1 MTAMTTPIRG
11 NNRVTGPVRAFT
23 LVELLVVI
31 VILSILGSLSLGG
44 LNVGR
49 RRAKIDATAATIRKI
64 NEAVMEQYESYPSRI
79 TNTGTAA
86 LNQLR
91 RIVVEEMPDSWTDVF
106 TVTSG
111 SCKTSPGLAYAKYKQ
126 LTLSNPAKLTDNASA
141 ECLYMIVTRSGY
153 SASTLE
159 QFRPQDIGDTDGDG
173 LREFLDSWGNPILLI
188 RWAPG
193 FSPYSVVQ
201 EPDPSKSHDP
211 LDMNHADPNGYAL
224 YPLIVSRGAD
234 GLIGLNDIVTGG
246 WSQYFTTPGLAS
258 IIDLVAQAPIS
269 PSPGSVDSSNPTAYL
284 DNITNHDLMAR

>member
-1 MTAMTTPIRG
+1 MNAMAPPRNARSTTL
-11 NNRVTGPVRAFT
+11 GPRAFT

-31 VILSILGSLSLGG
+31 VILSILGSLSLAG

-49 RRAKIDATAATIRKI
+49 QRAKRDATSATIRKI
-64 NEAVMEQYESYPSRI
+64 HEAVTEQYESYPSRI
-79 TNTGTAA
+79 TNSGTAA

-111 SCKTSPGLAYAKYKQ
+111 SCKTAPGLAYARYKQ
-126 LTLSNPAKLTDNASA
+126 LALSNPAKLTDNASA
-141 ECLYMIVTRSGY
+141 ECLYMIITRSGY
-153 SASTLE
+153 SSSTLE
-159 QFRPQDIGDTDGDG
+159 QFRPQEIGDTDGDG
-173 LREFLDSWGNPILLI
+173 LREFLDSWGNPILFI

-193 FSPYSVVQ
+193 FSPYSIVQ

-211 LDMNHADPNGYAL
+211 LDVTHADPNGYAL
-224 YPLIVSRGAD
+224 HPLIVSRGAD

-258 IIDLVAQAPIS
+258 IVDLVTQKIS
-269 PSPGSVDSSNPTAYL
+269 PSPGSVDSSNPTAYR
-284 DNITNHDLMAR
+284 DNITNHELMAR